1 MGGATQTN
9 FVTFYHHLRFQFLLP
24 LNLLGT
30 SKWNLNLGLKL
41 CNIQNLPTQF
51 KLRLVVFFSEKQSTK
66 RKNERRIVSSGLALS
81 DSKSSSE
88 SNMSG
93 ETLPLS
99 RDIENML
106 ADNWR
111 SSLCQQ

>member
-9 FVTFYHHLRFQFLLP
+9 FVTFYHHLRFQFLLS
-24 LNLLGT
+24 LSLLGT
-30 SKWNLNLGLKL
+30 SWNLNLGLKL

-51 KLRLVVFFSEKQSTK
+51 KLQLVVFFSEKQSTK
-66 RKNERRIVSSGLALS
+66 HKNERRIVSLGLALS
-81 DSKSSSE
+81 DSKNSSE

-106 ADNWR
+106 ADA
-111 SSLCQQ
+111 